1 MSNRKTLAGRH
12 TPGFFL
18 TNVTLFSQHLV
29 KGLEISASVYN
40 LFDTHYGDPGA
51 EEHRQDVIP
60 QDGRSFRFKLT
71 YGF

>member
-1 MSNRKTLAGRH
+1 MSERKTLANRH
-12 TPGFFL
+12 IPGFFL
-18 TNVTLFSQHLV
+18 TNFTLFNQNVL

-40 LFDTHYGDPGA
+40 LFDTRYGDPGG

-60 QDGRSFRFKLT
+60 QDGRSFRIKLT